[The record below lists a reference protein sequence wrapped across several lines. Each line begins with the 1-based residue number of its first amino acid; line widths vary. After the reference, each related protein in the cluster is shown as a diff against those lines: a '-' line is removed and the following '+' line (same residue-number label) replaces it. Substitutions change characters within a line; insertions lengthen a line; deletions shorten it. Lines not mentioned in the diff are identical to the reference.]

1 MSMQREEYWTEL
13 QTIGTTS
20 ILIELTRFG
29 LLWHGNAAIVKDGKR
44 VDRNALAVAWGAD
57 REQVYQEV
65 MKGAHYSLE
74 HRKSRKTK
82 IPGQAETNGMFVMG
96 TWRSFAGQVDNRP
109 TRAQKKPRHLD
120 DVS

>member
-1 MSMQREEYWTEL
+1 MQREEYWTEV

-20 ILIELTRFG
+20 ILIEMTRFG

-65 MKGAHYSLE
+65 VKGAHYSLE
-74 HRKSRKTK
+74 HRQAHKSKAPTRT
-82 IPGQAETNGMFVMG
+82 AANGMFVMG
-96 TWRSFAGQVDNRP
+96 TWRSFAGQTQSTPARAGKKSRPVDD
-109 TRAQKKPRHLD
+109 A
-120 DVS
+120 S

>member
-29 LLWHGNAAIVKDGKR
+29 LLWHGNAAIVKGSKR

-65 MKGAHYSLE
+65 MKGAHYSLA
-74 HRKSRKTK
+74 HRKSRTTR
-82 IPGQAETNGMFVMG
+82 IPGEAESNGMFVMG
-96 TWRSFAGQVDNRP
+96 TWRSFAGQEQKRTP
-109 TRAQKKPRHLD
+109 RAQQKPRHLD
-120 DVS
+120 DIS